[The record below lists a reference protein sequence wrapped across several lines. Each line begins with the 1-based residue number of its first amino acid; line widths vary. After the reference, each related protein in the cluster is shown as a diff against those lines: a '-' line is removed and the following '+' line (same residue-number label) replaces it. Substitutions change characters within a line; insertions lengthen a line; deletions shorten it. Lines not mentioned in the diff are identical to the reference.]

1 MFKWTCLALV
11 VAISSVGLWMVNDI
25 RLRSQESMA
34 NLEVITENVAD
45 IVVDINALKNLSALL
60 TSKWV

>member
-1 MFKWTCLALV
+1 
-11 VAISSVGLWMVNDI
+11 MVNDI

-45 IVVDINALKNLSALL
+45 IVVDINALKNLWLYPSFPTNELRE
-60 TSKWV
+60 